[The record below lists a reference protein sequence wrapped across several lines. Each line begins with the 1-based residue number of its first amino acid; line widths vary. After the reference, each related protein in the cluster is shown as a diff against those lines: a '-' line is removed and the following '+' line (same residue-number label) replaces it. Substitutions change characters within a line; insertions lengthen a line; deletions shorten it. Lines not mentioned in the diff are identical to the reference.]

1 MGVIMDIMS
10 FITEKALILI
20 PVLYI
25 IGMMLKN
32 TSKIQDWSIPWILLI
47 IGIGSSIGLLGFNM
61 EAIIQGVL
69 VTGTTVY
76 TNQLFKQST
85 IKKKEQD
92 DRSQR

>member
-1 MGVIMDIMS
+1 MDIMS

-47 IGIGSSIGLLGFNM
+47 VGIGSSIGLLGFNM
-61 EAIIQGVL
+61 ESIIQGVL

-92 DRSQR
+92 DKS

>member
-1 MGVIMDIMS
+1 MDIMS

-47 IGIGSSIGLLGFNM
+47 IGIGGSIGLLGLNM

-92 DRSQR
+92 NQS

>member
-1 MGVIMDIMS
+1 MNIMS

-47 IGIGSSIGLLGFNM
+47 IGIGGSIGLLGLNM

-92 DRSQR
+92 NQS

>member
-85 IKKKEQD
+85 VKKKEQD

>member
-1 MGVIMDIMS
+1 MGGIMDIMS

-47 IGIGSSIGLLGFNM
+47 VGIGSSIGLLGFNM

-92 DRSQR
+92 EKS

>member
-47 IGIGSSIGLLGFNM
+47 VGIGSSIGLLGFNM

-92 DRSQR
+92 EKS

>member
-1 MGVIMDIMS
+1 MEVIMDIMS

-47 IGIGSSIGLLGFNM
+47 VGIGSSIGLLGFNM
-61 EAIIQGVL
+61 ESIIQGVL

-92 DRSQR
+92 DKS

>member
-1 MGVIMDIMS
+1 MDIMS

-47 IGIGSSIGLLGFNM
+47 VGIGSSIGLLGFNM

-92 DRSQR
+92 DKS

>member
-1 MGVIMDIMS
+1 
-10 FITEKALILI
+10 
-20 PVLYI
+20 
-25 IGMMLKN
+25 MMLKN

-47 IGIGSSIGLLGFNM
+47 VGIGSSIGLLGFNM

-92 DRSQR
+92 EKS

>member
-1 MGVIMDIMS
+1 MDIMS

-47 IGIGSSIGLLGFNM
+47 LGIGSSIGLLGFNM

-92 DRSQR
+92 EKS

>member
-1 MGVIMDIMS
+1 MDIMS

>member
-1 MGVIMDIMS
+1 MDIMS
-10 FITEKALILI
+10 FITEKALVLI

-32 TSKIQDWSIPWILLI
+32 TSKIPDWTIPWILLI
-47 IGIGSSIGLLGFNM
+47 VGIVCSVGLLGFNM

-85 IKKKEQD
+85 VKKKEESD
-92 DRSQR
+92 GD

>member
-1 MGVIMDIMS
+1 MDIMS

-47 IGIGSSIGLLGFNM
+47 VGIGSSIGLLGFNM

-92 DRSQR
+92 EKS

>member
-1 MGVIMDIMS
+1 MDIMS
-10 FITEKALILI
+10 FITEKALIVI

-47 IGIGSSIGLLGFNM
+47 VGIGSSIGLLGFNM

-92 DRSQR
+92 EKS